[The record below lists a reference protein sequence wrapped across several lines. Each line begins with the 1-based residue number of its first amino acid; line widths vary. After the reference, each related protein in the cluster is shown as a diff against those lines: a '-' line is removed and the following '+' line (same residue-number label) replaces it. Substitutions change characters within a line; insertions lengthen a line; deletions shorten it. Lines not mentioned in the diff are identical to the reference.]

1 MRVEVIKLFKDG
13 PILLHIGLRRMDRT
27 SNIIHSDTLFSA
39 LSDVL
44 IKLLGEKRFDIF
56 EKKILL
62 SSVFPGL
69 RGTSRDIL
77 FLPMPEIPLKPE
89 ESVELEHK
97 KYKKIQ
103 WISLEAFKE
112 LIKGFDR
119 EKMVIEFISPEKFK
133 FLNSRILV
141 TVPEFAE
148 IGEEI
153 NFMDTLLEPKVSL
166 SRDSQEP
173 NLYFQENLELYPIK
187 TSLNKELV
195 PFLYF
200 LKAKDD
206 ELNSIFIPVLNLFIE
221 EGIGGERTTG
231 KGIFDSYQTEEM
243 DIPDRGDFEVTLSL
257 TFPKREEVDNLIY
270 YQLVK
275 RDGFIYYQKPT
286 GLRKKTH
293 FKIREGALVKSPY
306 LGENI
311 DVSPR
316 RDMRVISYGKS
327 LGFKFS

>member
-1 MRVEVIKLFKDG
+1 MKVEVIKLFKDG

-27 SNIIHSDTLFSA
+27 SNIIHSDTLFST

-44 IKLLGEKRFDIF
+44 IKLLGEESFDIF

-77 FLPMPEIPLKPE
+77 FLPMPEIPFNLKE
-89 ESVELEHK
+89 FTEHK

-103 WISLEAFKE
+103 WISLEAFEE
-112 LIKGFDR
+112 LVKGFDR
-119 EKMVIEFISPEKFK
+119 EDRAISSLSPERFA
-133 FLNSRILV
+133 FLNPKTLV
-141 TVPEFAE
+141 TGSEFE
-148 IGEEI
+148 EMGEEV
-153 NFMDTLLEPKVSL
+153 NFIDTLLEPKVSL
-166 SRDSQEP
+166 SRESQES

-187 TSLNKELV
+187 TSQNKELV

-206 ELNSIFIPVLNLFIE
+206 ELKSIFIPVLNLFIE
-221 EGIGGERTTG
+221 EGIGGEKTTG
-231 KGIFDSYQTEEM
+231 KGIFDFYQTEEM

-257 TFPKREEVDNLIY
+257 TLPKREEVNNLIY

-275 RDGFIYYQKPT
+275 RDGFIYYQRAT

-316 RDMRVISYGKS
+316 KDMRVISYGKS
-327 LGFKFS
+327 IGFKFS